1 MTVRPLR
8 TSPRG
13 VPPLFPEGVVAE
25 RYRIIETIGIGG
37 SATVFEAEDL
47 VTGDRVALKA
57 IPAEE
62 KLRRRARREMRAAG
76 SLDHGAIVRMVG
88 SVEDEHYVF
97 VAFELVRG
105 NDLSVVLKERRL
117 EEPEILRA
125 VAAVCDALEHAHAR
139 GVVHRDVKPGNIL
152 LREDG
157 ILKLTDFGIALIDS
171 PDATVDESLLGTLS
185 YMAPEQ
191 VRGELQTSA
200 VDIWAA
206 ALVAYEALT
215 RRNPYRSKSPVEL
228 AEKHRTLRLSLADER
243 PDLPRVATQMIDRAL
258 DPDDQRRPMPGQ
270 LRDALLR
277 GAIALERGE
286 RDDDPSVRKPVELAE
301 PRVNLRQRW
310 LRAVPDASE
319 EVSGEERPLDRW
331 APSAESRIEAV
342 AVRLAPYWPSGAT
355 AVGTAVILGA
365 LPFYPTAW
373 PFAIGLLAA
382 VVALRLPLLAGA
394 LVLAASLPLLGNLA
408 LGLVPAGALAAL
420 LWVGL
425 MARDGRRV
433 LLPALAPLLALV
445 FAGAVYP
452 LLAGT
457 AARSWVRAALGAMGG
472 LAAAVGL
479 GLAGVG
485 WAPVPLADAAGLTR
499 AVAGLEDPIA
509 TPAMVAAAV
518 GIGPL
523 LLAAVWAALAVT
535 APVLRQAQGRPLL
548 IAAGLWLGL
557 GALATLGIGYAL
569 SGGLW
574 SPLAT
579 LGGAG
584 AAGIVILVRSRRAE
598 GASDASSA

>member
-8 TSPRG
+8 TAPRG

-25 RYRIIETIGIGG
+25 RYRIVETIGIGG

-47 VTGDRVALKA
+47 VTGERVALKA

-62 KLRRRARREMRAAG
+62 KLRRRARREMRVAS

-88 SVEDEHYVF
+88 SVEDEHYIF

-139 GVVHRDVKPGNIL
+139 GIVHRDVKPGNIL

-200 VDIWAA
+200 IDVWAS

-215 RRNPYRSKSPVEL
+215 RRNPYRSKSPIEL
-228 AEKHRTLRLSLADER
+228 AEKHRTVRLSLTAER

-310 LRAVPDASE
+310 LRAVP
-319 EVSGEERPLDRW
+319 
-331 APSAESRIEAV
+331 
-342 AVRLAPYWPSGAT
+342 
-355 AVGTAVILGA
+355 
-365 LPFYPTAW
+365 
-373 PFAIGLLAA
+373 
-382 VVALRLPLLAGA
+382 
-394 LVLAASLPLLGNLA
+394 
-408 LGLVPAGALAAL
+408 
-420 LWVGL
+420 
-425 MARDGRRV
+425 
-433 LLPALAPLLALV
+433 
-445 FAGAVYP
+445 
-452 LLAGT
+452 
-457 AARSWVRAALGAMGG
+457 
-472 LAAAVGL
+472 
-479 GLAGVG
+479 
-485 WAPVPLADAAGLTR
+485 
-499 AVAGLEDPIA
+499 
-509 TPAMVAAAV
+509 
-518 GIGPL
+518 
-523 LLAAVWAALAVT
+523 
-535 APVLRQAQGRPLL
+535 
-548 IAAGLWLGL
+548 
-557 GALATLGIGYAL
+557 
-569 SGGLW
+569 
-574 SPLAT
+574 
-579 LGGAG
+579 
-584 AAGIVILVRSRRAE
+584 
-598 GASDASSA
+598 